1 MKNILKIALISIVC
15 ISNGFAN
22 TVSAY
27 TDRSNYFNSIYFLN
41 NDNFPTEYKETD
53 PRKKTII
60 NTKND
65 KDIIIETDATNYMV
79 EQLIHVA
86 SEKIGS
92 RYKSG
97 GTTKDGF
104 DCSGL
109 MYSTFQKFNFTLP
122 RSSHEMALVG
132 EKVALCDAKKGDLI
146 FFSNRGKSRINHVGM
161 IVEIREDG
169 EVLFVHSST
178 SQGVVVSSLKEG
190 YYQRTFT
197 QVNRVIK

>member
-1 MKNILKIALISIVC
+1 MKNIFKIALLSIVC

-22 TVSAY
+22 NLSTI
-27 TDRSNYFNSIYFLN
+27 TERSNHFNSFYFFN
-41 NDNFPTEYKETD
+41 NDSFPTEFKETD

-65 KDIIIETDATNYMV
+65 KDIIIETDASSYLV

-86 SEKIGS
+86 SDKIGS
-92 RYKSG
+92 RYRSG

-122 RSSHEMALVG
+122 RSSHEMALIG
-132 EKVALCDAKKGDLI
+132 SKVALCDAKKGDLI
-146 FFSNRGKSRINHVGM
+146 FFSNRGQSRINHVGM
-161 IVEIREDG
+161 IVEVKEDG

-178 SQGVVVSSLKEG
+178 SLGVVVSSLKEG

-197 QVNRVIK
+197 QVNRVIE